1 MKTKISIL
9 AALVLSAC
17 GTVTQVPPQFYRAQG
32 QADQLA
38 ISGTLSQSK
47 GVFTDTNDI
56 TVSINGET
64 VIKGTIEKGSK
75 EFPGMYA
82 GKPVSADCSVV
93 SAGSVASYL
102 LNGSDRTDVKCTV
115 YVAGERAANL
125 VMVP

>member
-1 MKTKISIL
+1 MKTKIAIL

-38 ISGTLSQSK
+38 
-47 GVFTDTNDI
+47 
-56 TVSINGET
+56 
-64 VIKGTIEKGSK
+64 
-75 EFPGMYA
+75 M
-82 GKPVSADCSVV
+82 
-93 SAGSVASYL
+93 
-102 LNGSDRTDVKCTV
+102 SDRTDVKCTV